1 MWPDRRYLDLV
12 GIEHPIVQAPMA
24 GATSAA
30 MAVAVSE
37 AGGLGSLPCG
47 MLSLDQ
53 ARSEL
58 NIIRQQTDRPV
69 NVNFFCHTPPT
80 PDEARERA
88 WRARLAPYYAELG
101 LDPKAIGAD
110 AERAPFDAARC
121 DLMVEMKPRVVS
133 FHFGLPEAR
142 LIDRLKAT
150 GCIIQSS
157 ATTVAEAVWL
167 EAHGADAVIA
177 QGIEAG
183 AHRGMFLTDDLATQV
198 GTLALVPLIADAVG
212 VPVIAAGGIGDA
224 RGIVATLALGA
235 SAVQIGTGYL
245 FCPEAK
251 ISPIYRKALGAATE
265 DGTVVTNV
273 HSGRPARGIPNRIM
287 REVGPMSADAPE
299 FPLAARAVQPL
310 RAKAEAQGS
319 GDFSPNWAGQAARL
333 GREMGAG
340 DLTKTLATDALGAMR
355 RLAGGSR

>member
-69 NVNFFCHTPPT
+69 NVNFFCHAPPT

-110 AERAPFDAARC
+110 AERAPFDAVRC

-142 LIDRLKAT
+142 LIDGLHHPEL
-150 GCIIQSS
+150 G
-157 ATTVAEAVWL
+157 
-167 EAHGADAVIA
+167 H
-177 QGIEAG
+177 
-183 AHRGMFLTDDLATQV
+183 HRGGGGVARSPWRRCRHRP
-198 GTLALVPLIADAVG
+198 GNRGRRAPRHVPH
-212 VPVIAAGGIGDA
+212 
-224 RGIVATLALGA
+224 R
-235 SAVQIGTGYL
+235 
-245 FCPEAK
+245 
-251 ISPIYRKALGAATE
+251 
-265 DGTVVTNV
+265 
-273 HSGRPARGIPNRIM
+273 
-287 REVGPMSADAPE
+287 
-299 FPLAARAVQPL
+299 
-310 RAKAEAQGS
+310 
-319 GDFSPNWAGQAARL
+319 
-333 GREMGAG
+333 
-340 DLTKTLATDALGAMR
+340 
-355 RLAGGSR
+355 